1 MIAALICGAF
11 PAGQAWAANPTIKD
25 GSTLQLGNVT
35 YRLDG
40 IDTPALD
47 QVCIDEHA
55 DAWTCGVEAR
65 EQLTRLIGGRAVRCD
80 DLGVDPTAR
89 KRHLGVC
96 TVEGETTSL
105 SQLLVRQGFA
115 LNVEASA
122 TGRFKPDEARARE
135 NRQGLWKGCFVAPQ
149 EFRRGKKDGTLFGGS
164 CRADRD
170 QEIREVLFPVD
181 LAMPSGCNIKGKFA
195 VRARVT
201 GNLGIYHLQAC
212 RSYPALTKPDRWFCS
227 EEDAQ
232 AAGFRRAYNCR
243 GGDAEQMIAGK
254 ARSSGVRLRLRD
266 CRPYDPF
273 RYLQCPARDSC
284 GREAAAAPRRDCAR
298 AG

>member
-1 MIAALICGAF
+1 MKSRVLLIAASICGAF

-40 IDTPALD
+40 VDTPALD

-80 DLGVDPTAR
+80 DLGVDPTAS

-105 SQLLVRQGFA
+105 SELLVRQGFA

-149 EFRRGKKDGTLFGGS
+149 EFRRGKKDGTLLGGS

-227 EEDAQ
+227 EEEAQ
-232 AAGFRRAYNCR
+232 AAGFRRAYNCS
-243 GGDAEQMIAGK
+243 GGM
-254 ARSSGVRLRLRD
+254 RSK
-266 CRPYDPF
+266 
-273 RYLQCPARDSC
+273 
-284 GREAAAAPRRDCAR
+284 
-298 AG
+298 

>member
-11 PAGQAWAANPTIKD
+11 LPAGQAWAANPTIKD
-25 GSTLQLGNVT
+25 GSTLQLGSVT

-105 SQLLVRQGFA
+105 SELLVRQGFA

-149 EFRRGKKDGTLFGGS
+149 EFRRGKKDGTLLGGS

-227 EEDAQ
+227 EEEAQ
-232 AAGFRRAYNCR
+232 AAGFRRAYNCS
-243 GGDAEQMIAGK
+243 AGM
-254 ARSSGVRLRLRD
+254 RSK
-266 CRPYDPF
+266 
-273 RYLQCPARDSC
+273 
-284 GREAAAAPRRDCAR
+284 
-298 AG
+298 

>member
-1 MIAALICGAF
+1 MKSRVLLIAALICGAF
-11 PAGQAWAANPTIKD
+11 PAGQARAANPTIKD
-25 GSTLQLGNVT
+25 GSTLQLGSVT

-105 SQLLVRQGFA
+105 SELLVRQGFA

-149 EFRRGKKDGTLFGGS
+149 EFRRGKKDGTLLGGS

-243 GGDAEQMIAGK
+243 GET
-254 ARSSGVRLRLRD
+254 RSK
-266 CRPYDPF
+266 
-273 RYLQCPARDSC
+273 
-284 GREAAAAPRRDCAR
+284 
-298 AG
+298 

>member
-1 MIAALICGAF
+1 MKSRVLLIAALICGAF
-11 PAGQAWAANPTIKD
+11 PAGQARAANPTIKD
-25 GSTLQLGNVT
+25 GSTLQLGSVT

-105 SQLLVRQGFA
+105 SELLVRQGFA

-149 EFRRGKKDGTLFGGS
+149 EFRRGKKDGTLLGGS

-170 QEIREVLFPVD
+170 QEIRDVLFPVD

-243 GGDAEQMIAGK
+243 GET
-254 ARSSGVRLRLRD
+254 RSK
-266 CRPYDPF
+266 
-273 RYLQCPARDSC
+273 
-284 GREAAAAPRRDCAR
+284 
-298 AG
+298 

>member
-11 PAGQAWAANPTIKD
+11 LRAGQAWAANPTIKD
-25 GSTLQLGNVT
+25 GSTLQLGSVT

-80 DLGVDPTAR
+80 DLGIDPTAR

-105 SQLLVRQGFA
+105 SELLVRQGFA

-149 EFRRGKKDGTLFGGS
+149 EFRRGKKDGTLLGGS

-227 EEDAQ
+227 EEEAQ
-232 AAGFRRAYNCR
+232 AAGFRRAYNCS
-243 GGDAEQMIAGK
+243 AGM
-254 ARSSGVRLRLRD
+254 RSK
-266 CRPYDPF
+266 
-273 RYLQCPARDSC
+273 
-284 GREAAAAPRRDCAR
+284 
-298 AG
+298 